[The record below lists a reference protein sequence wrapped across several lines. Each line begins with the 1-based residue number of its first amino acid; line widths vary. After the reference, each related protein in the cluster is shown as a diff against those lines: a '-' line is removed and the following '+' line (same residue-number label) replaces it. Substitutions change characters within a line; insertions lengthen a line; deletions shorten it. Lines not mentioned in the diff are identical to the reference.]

1 MGKDP
6 RKPITEEEIK
16 AGLMTADRQIQS
28 LEEQRMFIDDKRKRL
43 KTTIDALEH
52 LAQTKAEDVLMPLD
66 NGVFLKV
73 KLSDA
78 GKVMTDIGSGVLKE
92 MNYSETVKGLKK
104 SEDAMGKTEKNID
117 TQRAQHTLQINTL
130 AQQLMKTRQQG
141 E

>member
-6 RKPITEEEIK
+6 RKPISTDKIK
-16 AGLMTADRQIQS
+16 AELMTADRQIQS
-28 LEEQRMFIDDKRKRL
+28 LEDQRTFLDDKRKRL

-52 LAQTKAEDVLMPLD
+52 LDQTKAEEVLMPLD

-73 KLSDA
+73 KLNST

-92 MNYSETVKGLKK
+92 MSYSETIKGLKK
-104 SEDAMGKTEKNID
+104 GESAMEKTEKNIEI
-117 TQRAQHTLQINTL
+117 QRVQHTLQINTL
-130 AQQLMKTRQQG
+130 AQQLMKAQQKG